1 MIFIL
6 KNHDMKIKITEA
18 QMKRLIEI
26 NLPNNEDPIGVL
38 QRNILRLEPIM
49 TKIFNELTNLSIVDI
64 ADTNFDNINN
74 VISEMESK
82 TRVLERNANDYIE
95 SQPEEDNWDLES
107 RLTDASY
114 EFGKKL
120 TVLEDLAYKLNQL
133 QEYIIENDIMSKFP
147 ATDITDIQ

>member
-1 MIFIL
+1 
-6 KNHDMKIKITEA
+6 MKIKITEA
-18 QMKRLIEI
+18 QMKRLIEN
-26 NLPNNEDPIGVL
+26 NLPSNEDPIGVL
-38 QRNILRLEPIM
+38 QRNIMRLEPVM

>member
-1 MIFIL
+1 
-6 KNHDMKIKITEA
+6 MKIKITEA

>member
-1 MIFIL
+1 
-6 KNHDMKIKITEA
+6 MKIKITES

-38 QRNILRLEPIM
+38 QRNILRLEPVM

-74 VISEMESK
+74 IISEMENK

>member
-1 MIFIL
+1 
-6 KNHDMKIKITEA
+6 MKIKITEA
-18 QMKRLIEI
+18 QMKRLIEN

-38 QRNILRLEPIM
+38 QRNIMRLEPVM
-49 TKIFNELTNLSIVDI
+49 AKIFNELTNLSIVDI

-74 VISEMESK
+74 VISEMENK
-82 TRVLERNANDYIE
+82 TRLLERNANDYIE
-95 SQPEEDNWDLES
+95 SQPEDDNWDLES

-120 TVLEDLAYKLNQL
+120 NVLEDLAYKLNQL

>member
-1 MIFIL
+1 
-6 KNHDMKIKITEA
+6 MKIKITEA

-38 QRNILRLEPIM
+38 QRNILRLEPVM

-64 ADTNFDNINN
+64 ADTNFDNINK

>member
-1 MIFIL
+1 
-6 KNHDMKIKITEA
+6 MKIKITEA

-26 NLPNNEDPIGVL
+26 NLPSNEDPIGVL

-49 TKIFNELTNLSIVDI
+49 TKIFNELTNLSIAEI
-64 ADTNFDNINN
+64 TNTNFDNINSI
-74 VISEMESK
+74 ISEMESK
-82 TRVLERNANDYIE
+82 TRVLERNANDYID
-95 SQPEEDNWDLES
+95 SQSEEDNWDLEN

-133 QEYIIENDIMSKFP
+133 QEYVIENDIMSKFP